1 MVSYVW
7 PPPYGRNK
15 IEKYRVRLF
24 PLAPLG
30 PRRPASAR
38 AQAGS
43 RAKERSTLAIV
54 AEKSYKGRLART
66 LANVAKKSY

>member
-1 MVSYVW
+1 M
-7 PPPYGRNK
+7 RNK
-15 IEKYRVRLF
+15 IEKYRVRLV

-30 PRRPASAR
+30 PRLPAPAR

-43 RAKERSTLAIV
+43 RAKERSTLAIA